1 MCFLYATASRACRR
15 AQGPTNAVGR
25 PSTKPSRRLRRD
37 MVTESVSE
45 VWVMVCHG
53 LPHHAVREEAGG
65 VGGQEGEICNF

>member
-1 MCFLYATASRACRR
+1 
-15 AQGPTNAVGR
+15 
-25 PSTKPSRRLRRD
+25 

-65 VGGQEGEICNF
+65 VGGQEGLRGEK